1 MNFAQTTL
9 FFILNIKKQFYNKIL
24 VMDGFLKI
32 YCEMVDNLDVIR
44 EDLSLE
50 IITEDDSTFH
60 SGEMLD
66 RLNNI

>member
-1 MNFAQTTL
+1 
-9 FFILNIKKQFYNKIL
+9 
-24 VMDGFLKI
+24 MDGFLKI

-44 EDLSLE
+44 EDLSLK